1 MYPHFRKT
9 WSKTTKNYI
18 YSVVVECDNEEEMIP
33 SFVSLWI
40 HTRLEG
46 LNKYTYKYALV
57 FNIQEKSYRINAI
70 RYDDLFKFILAASRR
85 VKSKVAMDKFINT
98 CAEVSMSACFG
109 STLSL
114 KLTSTVAS
122 NLTVEV
128 SFTKAAASSIV

>member
-98 CAEVSMSACFG
+98 CAEVSMYS
-109 STLSL
+109 
-114 KLTSTVAS
+114 KQ
-122 NLTVEV
+122 E
-128 SFTKAAASSIV
+128 IY